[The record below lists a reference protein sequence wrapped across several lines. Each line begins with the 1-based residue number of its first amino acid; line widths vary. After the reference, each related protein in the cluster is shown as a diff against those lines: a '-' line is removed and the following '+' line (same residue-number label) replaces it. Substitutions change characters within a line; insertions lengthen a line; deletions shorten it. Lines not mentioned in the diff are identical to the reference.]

1 MGIELETLILCT
13 GDKLSSQIKN
23 FNCTIFTHLTADTY
37 LVLGQKLVK
46 KQMFKV
52 GRCIEKKIILT
63 SSPIR
68 KTLSHITINKKKKNF
83 SSLD

>member
-1 MGIELETLILCT
+1 MVSTFFCSYYFEIGIELETLILCT

-23 FNCTIFTHLTADTY
+23 FNCTIFTHLTADTC

-52 GRCIEKKIILT
+52 HTYIGRY
-63 SSPIR
+63 SA
-68 KTLSHITINKKKKNF
+68 
-83 SSLD
+83 